1 MFVCSMK
8 NLTLNAYDDD
18 DDDDD
23 DDDNDD
29 GSNEVH

>member
-23 DDDNDD
+23 DDNDD

>member
-1 MFVCSMK
+1 VTRIKKTSEVRGFHSGK
-8 NLTLNAYDDD
+8 YD

-29 GSNEVH
+29 EK